1 LFGQYLMFIM
11 RKEADMSARNKR
23 LRQLLSGEDI
33 LMAPGAHDAL
43 TARIAE
49 MCGFDAVYM
58 TGAGTV
64 NTQLGM
70 PDHSIITLTEMVQ
83 SAARLAKATSL
94 PIVSDADTGYGGV
107 LNVMRTVKEFESAG
121 VSGIHLED
129 QVMPKR
135 CGHLQG
141 KEIITVEEMTAKIRA
156 ACHARTDPDFV
167 IIARV
172 DARGPLGFDEAVKR
186 GQAYL
191 AAGADMIFPEA
202 LESEAEF
209 RSYAKELAAPLL
221 ANMTEFGKT
230 PFFSAAQFREMGY
243 RMVIFPASAMR
254 VAIKAVY
261 DLFSEIRRT
270 GTQQRMVERMFTRQ
284 QLYELLDYDGML
296 NLETRFAE
304 KIPPK

>member
-1 LFGQYLMFIM
+1 
-11 RKEADMSARNKR
+11 MSARNAR
-23 LRQLLSGEDI
+23 LRKLVSGEDI

-49 MCGFDAVYM
+49 MCGFEAVYM

-83 SAARLAKATSL
+83 SAARLVKAAGL
-94 PIVSDADTGYGGV
+94 PVVSDADTGYGGV
-107 LNVMRTVKEFESAG
+107 LNVIRTVREFEGAG

-141 KEIITVEEMTAKIRA
+141 KEIIATDEMCARIQA
-156 ACHARTDPDFV
+156 ARHARFDPDFV

-172 DARGPLGFDEAVKR
+172 DARAPLGFDEAVKR
-186 GQAYL
+186 GRAYFE
-191 AAGADMIFPEA
+191 AGADMIFPEA
-202 LESEAEF
+202 LESETEF
-209 RSYAKELAAPLL
+209 RTYASEVPAPLL

-230 PFFSAAQFREMGY
+230 PYFSAEQFREMGY

-254 VAIKAVY
+254 VAIKAIY
-261 DLFSEIRRT
+261 ELFSEIRTT
-270 GTQQRMVERMFTRQ
+270 GTQQQMVDRMYTRK
-284 QLYELLDYDGML
+284 QLYELLDYNAML
-296 NLETRFAE
+296 ELEA
-304 KIPPK
+304 KYAGKDPHI

>member
-1 LFGQYLMFIM
+1 
-11 RKEADMSARNKR
+11 MSARNAH
-23 LRQLLSGEDI
+23 LRKLLCGEDI

-49 MCGFDAVYM
+49 MCGFNAVYM

-83 SAARLAKATSL
+83 NAARLAKATTL

-107 LNVMRTVKEFESAG
+107 LNVMRTVKEFEAAG
-121 VSGIHLED
+121 ISGIHLED

-141 KEIITVEEMTAKIRA
+141 KEIIATEEMTAKIQA
-156 ACHARTDPDFV
+156 ACHARTDPDFL

-172 DARGPLGFDEAVKR
+172 DARAPLGFDEAVKR
-186 GQAYL
+186 GKAYL
-191 AAGADMIFPEA
+191 KAGADMIFPEA

-209 RSYAKELAAPLL
+209 RSYARELAAPLL

-230 PFFSAAQFREMGY
+230 PFFSAEQFREMGY

-254 VAIKAVY
+254 VAIKAIY
-261 DLFSEIRRT
+261 ELFSEIRTT
-270 GTQQRMVERMFTRQ
+270 GTQMQMVDRMFTRK
-284 QLYELLDYDGML
+284 QLYELLDYNGML
-296 NLETRFAE
+296 ELEAKFAG
-304 KIPPK
+304 KIPEVYTDDSSKIKQKER

>member
-1 LFGQYLMFIM
+1 MFGQYQMFIM

-23 LRQLLSGEDI
+23 LRQLVSGEDI

-107 LNVMRTVKEFESAG
+107 LNVMRTVNEFETAG

-141 KEIITVEEMTAKIRA
+141 KEVIPVEEMQAKIQA

-172 DARGPLGFDEAVKR
+172 DARAPLGFDEAVKR
-186 GQAYL
+186 GKAYVD
-191 AAGADMIFPEA
+191 AGADMIFPEA

-209 RSYAKELAAPLL
+209 RSYAKEIPAPLL

-230 PFFSAAQFREMGY
+230 PYFNAGQFREMGY

-254 VAIKAVY
+254 VALKAIY
-261 DLFSEIRRT
+261 ELFSEIRQT
-270 GTQQRMVERMFTRQ
+270 GTQKHMVDKMFTRK

-296 NLETRFAE
+296 ELEAKFAG
-304 KIPPK
+304 KIPEK

>member
-1 LFGQYLMFIM
+1 
-11 RKEADMSARNKR
+11 MSDRNQR
-23 LRQLLSGEDI
+23 LRHLLAGEDI
-33 LMAPGAHDAL
+33 VMAPGAHDAL

-49 MCGFDAVYM
+49 MCGFEAVYM

-83 SAARLAKATSL
+83 SAARLAKATKL

-107 LNVMRTVKEFESAG
+107 LNVMRTVKEFEAAG
-121 VSGIHLED
+121 ISGIHLED

-141 KEIITVEEMTAKIRA
+141 KEIIPLEEMQAKIRA

-172 DARGPLGFDEAVKR
+172 DARAPLGFDEAVKR
-186 GQAYL
+186 GKAYMD
-191 AAGADMIFPEA
+191 AGADMIFPEA

-230 PFFSAAQFREMGY
+230 PFFSAAEFREMGY

-254 VAIKAVY
+254 VALKAIY
-261 DLFSEIRRT
+261 DLFSEIRQT
-270 GTQQRMVERMFTRQ
+270 GTQKHMVAKMFTRK
-284 QLYELLDYDGML
+284 QLYELLDYDGLL
-296 NLETRFAE
+296 NLERQFAG
-304 KIPPK
+304 KMPPE

>member
-1 LFGQYLMFIM
+1 
-11 RKEADMSARNKR
+11 MSARNKR
-23 LRQLLSGEDI
+23 LRQLLAGEDI

-49 MCGFDAVYM
+49 MCGFEAVYM

-70 PDHSIITLTEMVQ
+70 PDHSIITLTEMMQ
-83 SAARLAKATSL
+83 SAARLAKATNL

-107 LNVMRTVKEFESAG
+107 LNVMRTVREFETAG

-129 QVMPKR
+129 QMMPKR

-141 KEIITVEEMTAKIRA
+141 KEIVAVDEMTAKIRA
-156 ACHARTDPDFV
+156 ACHARTDPDFM

-172 DARGPLGFDEAVKR
+172 DARAPLGFDEAVKR
-186 GQAYL
+186 GRAYL
-191 AAGADMIFPEA
+191 AAGADMLFPEA

-209 RSYAKELAAPLL
+209 RSYAKEISAPLL

-230 PFFSAAQFREMGY
+230 PYLSAEQFREMGY
-243 RMVIFPASAMR
+243 RMVIYPASAMR
-254 VAIKAVY
+254 VAIKAIY
-261 DLFSEIRRT
+261 ELFSEIRRT
-270 GTQQRMVERMFTRQ
+270 GTQRQMIDKMFTRK
-284 QLYELLDYDGML
+284 QLYELLDYNGML
-296 NLETRFAE
+296 DLEAKFTG
-304 KIPPK
+304 KIPEM

>member
-1 LFGQYLMFIM
+1 ML
-11 RKEADMSARNKR
+11 ARNRR
-23 LRQLLSGEDI
+23 LRELLSREDI
-33 LMAPGAHDAL
+33 LLAPGAHDAL

-49 MCGFDAVYM
+49 MCGFEAVYM

-83 SAARLAKATSL
+83 NAARLVKATNL

-107 LNVMRTVKEFESAG
+107 LNVMRTVNEFETAG
-121 VSGIHLED
+121 ISGIHLED

-141 KEIITVEEMTAKIRA
+141 KEIVSTEEMTAKIQA
-156 ACHARTDPDFV
+156 ACHARIDSDFLV
-167 IIARV
+167 IARV
-172 DARGPLGFDEAVKR
+172 DARAPLGFDEAVKR
-186 GQAYL
+186 GKAYL
-191 AAGADMIFPEA
+191 KAGADMIFPEA

-209 RSYAKELAAPLL
+209 RSYAKEVAAPLL

-230 PFFSAAQFREMGY
+230 PFYSAEQFREMGY

-254 VAIKAVY
+254 VAIKAIY
-261 DLFSEIRRT
+261 ELFSEIRKT
-270 GTQQRMVERMFTRQ
+270 GTQKHMLDRMFTRK

-296 NLETRFAE
+296 ELEAKFAG
-304 KIPPK
+304 KIPEN

>member
-1 LFGQYLMFIM
+1 
-11 RKEADMSARNKR
+11 
-23 LRQLLSGEDI
+23 
-33 LMAPGAHDAL
+33 MAPGAHDAL
-43 TARIAE
+43 TGRIAE
-49 MCGFDAVYM
+49 MCGFEAVYM

-83 SAARLAKATSL
+83 SAARLAKATKL

-107 LNVMRTVKEFESAG
+107 LNVMRTVREFESAG

-191 AAGADMIFPEA
+191 EAGADMIFPEA

-221 ANMTEFGKT
+221 ANMTEFGQT
-230 PFFSAAQFREMGY
+230 PFFSAEQFREMGY

-254 VAIKAVY
+254 VAIKAIY
-261 DLFSEIRRT
+261 DLFSEIRRK

-296 NLETRFAE
+296 NLETRFAG
-304 KIPPK
+304 KTTPK

>member
-1 LFGQYLMFIM
+1 
-11 RKEADMSARNKR
+11 MSARNAQ
-23 LRQLLSGEDI
+23 LRKLLSGEDI

-49 MCGFDAVYM
+49 KCGFHAVYM

-64 NTQLGM
+64 NTQLGK

-83 SAARLAKATSL
+83 NAARLANATTL
-94 PIVSDADTGYGGV
+94 PIISDADTGYGGL
-107 LNVMRTVKEFESAG
+107 LNVMRTVKEFETAG

-141 KEIITVEEMTAKIRA
+141 KEIIAIEEMTAKIQA
-156 ACHARTDPDFV
+156 ACHARTDPDFL

-172 DARGPLGFDEAVKR
+172 DARAPLGFDDTVKR
-186 GQAYL
+186 GKEYL
-191 AAGADMIFPEA
+191 KAGADMIFPEA

-230 PFFSAAQFREMGY
+230 PFFTAEQFREMGY

-254 VAIKAVY
+254 VAIKAIY
-261 DLFSEIRRT
+261 ELFSEIRNT
-270 GTQQRMVERMFTRQ
+270 GTQKHMVDRMYTRK
-284 QLYELLDYDGML
+284 QLYELLDYNRML
-296 NLETRFAE
+296 ELEAKFAGKVPE
-304 KIPPK
+304 V

>member
-1 LFGQYLMFIM
+1 
-11 RKEADMSARNKR
+11 
-23 LRQLLSGEDI
+23 
-33 LMAPGAHDAL
+33 MAPGAHDAL

-83 SAARLAKATSL
+83 SATRLSKATAL
-94 PIVSDADTGYGGV
+94 PIISDADTGYGGV
-107 LNVMRTVKEFESAG
+107 LNVMRTVKEFEAAG

-135 CGHLQG
+135 CGHLEG
-141 KEIITVEEMTAKIRA
+141 KEIIAFEEMTAKIGA
-156 ACHARTDPDFV
+156 ACHARTDPDFI

-172 DARGPLGFDEAVKR
+172 DARAPLGFDEAVKR
-186 GQAYL
+186 GKAYL
-191 AAGADMIFPEA
+191 EAGADMIFPEA

-230 PFFSAAQFREMGY
+230 PYFSAEQFREMGY

-254 VAIKAVY
+254 VAIKAIY
-261 DLFSEIRRT
+261 ELFSEIRHT
-270 GTQQRMVERMFTRQ
+270 GTQKHMVDRMYTRK
-284 QLYELLDYDGML
+284 QLYELLNYNGML
-296 NLETRFAE
+296 ELEAKFSG
-304 KIPPK
+304 KPPTK